1 MKCKKCGKDMQLR
14 RYMDHDTYNPK
25 SERFIYECSDCG
37 VLDNPKKNID
47 YTKIYQKKREE
58 ILKDLLEFGLSFD
71 KKGWVIRTEL
81 QKKLGISVNTIK
93 SHIQKLKDE
102 GLIEVFWEQSHPKFY
117 LIRPINIPISKWFC
131 ILTSH
136 F

>member
-58 ILKDLLEFGLSFD
+58 ILKDLLEFGLIVD
-71 KKGWVIRTEL
+71 KKVLNFLVKHHNPFPIISLLTRRDNKVIT
-81 QKKLGISVNTIK
+81 KLN
-93 SHIQKLKDE
+93 LE
-102 GLIEVFWEQSHPKFY
+102 EFEE
-117 LIRPINIPISKWFC
+117 
-131 ILTSH
+131 
-136 F
+136 